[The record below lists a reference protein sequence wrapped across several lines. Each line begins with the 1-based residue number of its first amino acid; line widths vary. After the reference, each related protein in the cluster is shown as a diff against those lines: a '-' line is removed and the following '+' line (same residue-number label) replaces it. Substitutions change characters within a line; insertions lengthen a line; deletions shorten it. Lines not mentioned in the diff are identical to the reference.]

1 MSRKIK
7 FALEMAEGFEVRG
20 LEELRDNFDLDKV
33 IEYFADGK
41 LLEWLK
47 DRYYDEEAE
56 LISSLEKADEHLEEK
71 LCQALGVDP
80 DKYLLDPAFLERIEE
95 KKVLLQGKTDD
106 TEIIK
111 NAKIVA
117 MNQEDLADLLDLNVP
132 LIYLCGEVFHIPI
145 RVTGKHYI
153 GLFDKPKVN
162 IKATSQAELDA
173 AGIIL
178 ENVELPWGE
187 ANGKVDEPDDSN
199 ISDDIKNV
207 EGKIWETETVV
218 SNTGGIQA
226 VQALYCS
233 ETARKYSSK
242 IQISAK
248 GKMVDAKSSLMINS
262 LSLRKGDTMTI
273 RAEGTDAAEAV
284 SKLKRLIDSKFGEK

>member
-7 FALEMAEGFEVRG
+7 FALEMAEGFEVRS
-20 LEELRDNFDLDKV
+20 LEELRENFDLDKV
-33 IEYFADGK
+33 IEYFCDGK

-56 LISSLEKADEHLEEK
+56 LVSSLEKADEHLEEK
-71 LCQALGVDP
+71 LCRALGVDP

-95 KKVLLQGKTDD
+95 KKILLQSKTDD

-117 MNQEDLADLLDLNVP
+117 MNQEDLADLLDLDVP

-145 RVTGKHYI
+145 RVAGKHYI

-162 IKATSQAELDA
+162 IKATSKEELDA
-173 AGIIL
+173 NSIIL
-178 ENVELPWGE
+178 ENVELPW
-187 ANGKVDEPDDSN
+187 DEVDSN
-199 ISDDIKNV
+199 IEEVDNPTSDDDIKNV
-207 EGKIWETETVV
+207 EGKIWEAETLV

-233 ETARKYSSK
+233 ETARKYTSK

-248 GKMVDAKSSLMINS
+248 GKMIDAKSSLMINS
-262 LSLRKGDTMTI
+262 LSIRKGDTMTI

-284 SKLKRLIDSKFGEK
+284 RKLKRLIDSKFGEK

>member
-207 EGKIWETETVV
+207 EGKIWEAETVV

>member
-207 EGKIWETETVV
+207 EGKIWEAETVV
-218 SNTGGIQA
+218 NNTGGIQA

>member
-187 ANGKVDEPDDSN
+187 ANGKIDEPDDSN